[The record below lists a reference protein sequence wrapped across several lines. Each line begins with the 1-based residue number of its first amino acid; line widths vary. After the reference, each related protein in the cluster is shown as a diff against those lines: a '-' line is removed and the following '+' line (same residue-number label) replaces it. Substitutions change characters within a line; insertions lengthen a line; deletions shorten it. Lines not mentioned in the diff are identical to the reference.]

1 MTEFNFWVN
10 DPFNTWLNWMHSE
23 YDVGFLVDI
32 VLAKVFTEFEHN
44 TSVTKNLLA
53 PGLTS
58 LRDETSDH
66 HQALHLKPAIEKC
79 LSFFLYF

>member
-1 MTEFNFWVN
+1 
-10 DPFNTWLNWMHSE
+10 MHSE

-32 VLAKVFTEFEHN
+32 VQAKVARLFSEFDHN
-44 TSVTKNLLA
+44 TSVAINLLA

-58 LRDETSDH
+58 LRDKTSDH
-66 HQALHLKPAIEKC
+66 HQALHLIPAFEKC